1 MRKMASTQMRIIQNA
16 VESDLILWI
25 IQNSIQVLGVI
36 LMCLLFP
43 SMIDAHSVPLLKPLA
58 TLIIVVY
65 ILKKEYVVYIRLV

>member
-25 IQNSIQVLGVI
+25 IQNIRSIQVLGVI

-65 ILKKEYVVYIRLV
+65 I